1 MRYRITWEG
10 SDDDLIKLIK
20 EHVKSNNDWQFL
32 DGSEQAKIILE
43 KVVRLHLTMGGLL
56 ESVTIKIEDLKDGDD
71 NNRTDI

>member
-1 MRYRITWEG
+1 MKHRITWEG
-10 SDDDLIKLIK
+10 STEDLTKLIK
-20 EHVKSNNDWQFL
+20 EHVKSNNDWQSL